1 MAVYMNAIK
10 CNNVNYRKGFIEVE
24 CGIHE
29 GCVNLEVTGIH
40 PDTDISDIELGEGKL
55 SDKSF
60 ISNTELELNID
71 EAEKL
76 VELLQAAIANLNSGK

>member
-1 MAVYMNAIK
+1 MNAIK

-40 PDTDISDIELGEGKL
+40 PDIDISDLELGEGKL
-55 SDKSF
+55 SDESF
-60 ISNTELELNID
+60 ISNTELELSIS

-76 VELLQAAIANLNSGK
+76 VDLLQEAIANLKA